1 MSHVEIKAERLT
13 ALLEAEAALFA
24 ENNPMSKARFEASKG
39 TLHNGVPMNWMVRWA
54 SPYPL
59 FVKGAKGQHFEDV
72 DGHKYV
78 DFCLGDTGAMT
89 GHSPDAT
96 VKAITEQVQHGLT
109 YMLPNENAPL
119 VGAELQR
126 RFGLKYWQIAMTATD
141 ANRFVI
147 RLARHLT
154 KRTKVLTHNWCYH
167 GTVDETFAILDPKDT
182 TKVIRRPGNTG
193 APVDPEVTTRV
204 VEFNDVAALEE
215 ALKHGDVACVL
226 AEPAMTNIGIIM
238 PDEGYHAK
246 LRELTKKYGALLVID
261 ETHCICAGPGGFTKA
276 YGLEPDF
283 LTIGKPIA
291 GGYPAA
297 AYGFT
302 QEVADRMNASL
313 DSELADT
320 GGIGG
325 TLAGNAVAIA
335 AMHATLTHVLTDA
348 AFERMEKLAIRFE
361 RGVRDA
367 IAEYNLPWNIVRCGC
382 RVEYVFRP
390 DCPRNGGEAA
400 AFCGGDVDKF
410 MHLFLLN
417 RGLLMTPFHA
427 MALMCPDTTEDSVD
441 LHTKLFREAVQALLQ

>member
-1 MSHVEIKAERLT
+1 
-13 ALLEAEAALFA
+13 
-24 ENNPMSKARFEASKG
+24 
-39 TLHNGVPMNWMVRWA
+39 
-54 SPYPL
+54 
-59 FVKGAKGQHFEDV
+59 
-72 DGHKYV
+72 
-78 DFCLGDTGAMT
+78 
-89 GHSPDAT
+89 
-96 VKAITEQVQHGLT
+96 
-109 YMLPNENAPL
+109 
-119 VGAELQR
+119 
-126 RFGLKYWQIAMTATD
+126 
-141 ANRFVI
+141 
-147 RLARHLT
+147 
-154 KRTKVLTHNWCYH
+154 
-167 GTVDETFAILDPKDT
+167 LDPKDT